1 MLIKQSQARPHMLT
15 RLTSDLTCMYF
26 FFLQKLSLT
35 SIISD
40 GVVLCVYFAGC
51 RVAAKAKVC
60 PAARAETGKAGPKWC
75 LAGPARWA
83 PPEDTG
89 IETPKLGWSWCYGRP
104 GLGAM
109 GDLVLVLWERTS
121 SIWRCQPRS
130 LEAIQQ
136 TEIWFFIKR
145 ESPHREKQWLQPFKN
160 YLGWTLTSV
169 RWKYAKG

>member
-1 MLIKQSQARPHMLT
+1 MLIKQSQARPQMLT
-15 RLTSDLTCMYF
+15 RLTSDLTCMYV

-75 LAGPARWA
+75 LAGPARQA

-89 IETPKLGWSWCYGRP
+89 IETPETCLVLVLWETWSWCYGR
-104 GLGAM
+104 GQAAFGGANQ
-109 GDLVLVLWERTS
+109 G
-121 SIWRCQPRS
+121 
-130 LEAIQQ
+130 A
-136 TEIWFFIKR
+136 
-145 ESPHREKQWLQPFKN
+145 
-160 YLGWTLTSV
+160 
-169 RWKYAKG
+169 

>member
-15 RLTSDLTCMYF
+15 RLTSDLTCMYV

-75 LAGPARWA
+75 LAGPARRA

-89 IETPKLGWSWCYGRP
+89 NETPKLGWSWCSVRP

-109 GDLVLVLWERTS
+109 GEDEL
-121 SIWRCQPRS
+121 RS

-136 TEIWFFIKR
+136 TEI
-145 ESPHREKQWLQPFKN
+145 
-160 YLGWTLTSV
+160 
-169 RWKYAKG
+169 

>member
-1 MLIKQSQARPHMLT
+1 MLT
-15 RLTSDLTCMYF
+15 RLTSDLTCMYV

-75 LAGPARWA
+75 LAGPARRA

-89 IETPKLGWSWCYGRP
+89 IETPKLGWSWCSVRP

-109 GDLVLVLWERTS
+109 GEDEL
-121 SIWRCQPRS
+121 RS

-136 TEIWFFIKR
+136 TEI
-145 ESPHREKQWLQPFKN
+145 
-160 YLGWTLTSV
+160 
-169 RWKYAKG
+169 